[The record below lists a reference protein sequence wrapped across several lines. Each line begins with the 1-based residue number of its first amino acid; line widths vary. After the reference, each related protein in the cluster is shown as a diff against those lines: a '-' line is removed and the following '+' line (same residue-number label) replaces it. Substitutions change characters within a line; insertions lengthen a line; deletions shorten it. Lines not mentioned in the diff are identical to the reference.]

1 MTRSNTQ
8 APTQN
13 YPWMGRVRNVHFV
26 GIGGAGMGGIAEV
39 LHNLGYTVSG
49 SDLRTNAMCE
59 RLQRLG
65 IAVRTGHAAKHVA
78 KADVVVTSTAVQSD
92 NPEVAAA
99 RAQNVPVVPR
109 AEMLAELMR
118 FKQGIA
124 IAGTH
129 GKTTTTSLIAS
140 LFAKGGLDPTFVIGG
155 LLNSTGTHARLGD
168 GAYLVAEADESDASF
183 LHLKPMLAVVTNI
196 DLDHMETYD
205 GEPDRLYQAFADFL
219 HHLPFYG
226 LAIVCGDDP
235 GVQRLLPRLSRRY
248 LTYGFDESVDYR
260 CTNVQQV
267 GPRMQFD
274 FTGPGSV
281 ITGLHLNLAGR
292 HNVAN
297 AAAAVAVAM
306 EAGVD
311 EDAIR
316 GALDSFEGIGRRFQ
330 IYGDVVVGGKQVLLV
345 DDYGHHPREVGATL
359 EAARASWP
367 DRRLVLAFQLHRYT
381 RTRDLFEDFALTLS
395 DVDALVL
402 VDVYA
407 AGEAPIVGADGRSL
421 ARAIRNRGFVD
432 PVFVEEPELLPE
444 VLPGVLEDGDV
455 LLVSGAGSIGALAP
469 RLVASQ

>member
-1 MTRSNTQ
+1 
-8 APTQN
+8 
-13 YPWMGRVRNVHFV
+13 MGRVRNVHFV

-65 IAVRTGHAAKHVA
+65 IAVRLGHAARHVA
-78 KADVVVTSTAVQSD
+78 QADVVVTSTAVQAD
-92 NPEVAAA
+92 NPEVEAA
-99 RAQNVPVVPR
+99 RGQNIVVVPR

-129 GKTTTTSLIAS
+129 GKTTTTSLVAS
-140 LFAKGGLDPTFVIGG
+140 LFARGGFDPTFVIGG
-155 LLNSTGTHARLGD
+155 LLNSTGTHARLGE
-168 GAYLVAEADESDASF
+168 GEYLVAEADESDASF

-226 LAIVCGDDP
+226 LAIVCGDDA
-235 GVQRLLPRLSRRY
+235 GVQRLLPRLSRRHR
-248 LTYGFDESVDYR
+248 TYGFYEGADYH
-260 CTNVQQV
+260 CTNVQQD
-267 GPRMQFD
+267 GPRMRFD
-274 FTGPGSV
+274 LTGPESS
-281 ITGLHLNLAGR
+281 IAGLNLNLAGR

-306 EAGVD
+306 EVGVD
-311 EDAIR
+311 ETAIR
-316 GALDSFEGIGRRFQ
+316 SALESFEGIGRRFQ
-330 IYGDVVVGGKQVLLV
+330 IYGEVSIGDKQILLV

-367 DRRLVLAFQLHRYT
+367 HRRLVLAFQLHRYT
-381 RTRDLFEDFALTLS
+381 RTRDLFEDFAVTLS

-407 AGEAPIVGADGRSL
+407 AGETHIVGADGRSM
-421 ARAIRNRGFVD
+421 ARAIRNRGMVD
-432 PVFVEEPELLPE
+432 PIFVEQPDLVPG

-455 LLVSGAGSIGALAP
+455 LLLSGAGSIGGLAP
-469 RLVASQ
+469 MLAGQA

>member
-1 MTRSNTQ
+1 MTRTEIQ
-8 APTQN
+8 PN

-65 IAVRTGHAAKHVA
+65 IAVRLGHAARHVA
-78 KADVVVTSTAVQSD
+78 QADVVVTSTAVQAD
-92 NPEVAAA
+92 NPEVEAA
-99 RAQNVPVVPR
+99 RGQNIPVVPR

-129 GKTTTTSLIAS
+129 GKTTTTSLVAS
-140 LFAKGGLDPTFVIGG
+140 LFARAGFDPTFVIGG
-155 LLNSTGTHARLGD
+155 LLNSTGTHARLGE
-168 GAYLVAEADESDASF
+168 GEYLVAEADESDASF

-226 LAIVCGDDP
+226 LAIVCGDDA
-235 GVQRLLPRLSRRY
+235 GVQRLLPRLSRRHR
-248 LTYGFDESVDYR
+248 TYGFYEGADYH
-260 CTNVQQV
+260 CTNVQQD
-267 GPRMQFD
+267 GPRMRFD
-274 FTGPGSV
+274 LTGPESS
-281 ITGLHLNLAGR
+281 IAGLNLNLAGR
-292 HNVAN
+292 HNVSN

-306 EAGVD
+306 EVGVD
-311 EDAIR
+311 ETAIR
-316 GALDSFEGIGRRFQ
+316 SALESFEGIGRRFQ
-330 IYGDVVVGGKQVLLV
+330 IYGEVSIGDKQILLV

-367 DRRLVLAFQLHRYT
+367 HRRLVLAFQLHRYT
-381 RTRDLFEDFALTLS
+381 RTRDLFEDFAVTLS

-407 AGEAPIVGADGRSL
+407 AGETHIVGADGRSM
-421 ARAIRNRGFVD
+421 ARAIRNRGMVD
-432 PVFVEEPELLPE
+432 PIFVEQPGLVPS

-455 LLVSGAGSIGALAP
+455 LLLSGAGSIGGLAP
-469 RLVASQ
+469 MLAGQA